1 MYDFLLSADLMV
13 PDPDATAAVLVKAL
27 GVKEHPGWRQGF
39 GNHSYVA
46 WFLRVHPSLAVAPTR
61 LEPQGHL
68 DVENPSDPFFEPY
81 LNSLIDFQG
90 PARPIKTHATVLVTR
105 RFGEL
110 VERLVRRRLPFR
122 IAPRSPEMPF
132 DRLWVGVTPEN
143 PRYSPE
149 VDGGLCVEILPIEPL
164 QMPAETFQVPPPA
177 PRDAAPGEMVRIVSR
192 AFLVRDLDKTLRRLS
207 TNLDWEPAGP
217 VEVIEDEGYRRAR
230 MAFALP
236 HSATVELIEP
246 VRWSSETGTFLH
258 TWGPGP
264 YAIRIAVNGL
274 EAKADDLEARG
285 TGFSWRPESP
295 AVGNRRIVVDPVAL
309 DGVLIEF
316 VEDTA

>member
-1 MYDFLLSADLMV
+1 MV

-27 GVKEHPGWRQGF
+27 GVQEHPRWRQGF
-39 GNHSYVA
+39 PSHSYVA

-61 LEPQGHL
+61 LEPQGHR
-68 DVENPSDPFFEPY
+68 DVDNPSDPFFEPY
-81 LNSLIDFQG
+81 LASLLAFQG
-90 PARPIKTHATVLVTR
+90 PTRPIKTHATVLVTR
-105 RFGEL
+105 HFGDL

-143 PRYSPE
+143 PRYSPD
-149 VDGGLCVEILPIEPL
+149 VDGGLCIEVLPVEPL

-177 PRDAAPGEMVRIVSR
+177 PREAAAGDMVRIVSR
-192 AFLVRDLDKTLRRLS
+192 AFLVRDLDDTLRRLS

-217 VEVIEDEGYRRAR
+217 VEIIADEGYRRAR
-230 MAFALP
+230 MAFTLP

-246 VRWSSETGTFLH
+246 VRWDGETGVYLN

-264 YAIRIAVNGL
+264 YTIRIAVNGL
-274 EAKADDLEARG
+274 DAKANDLEARG
-285 TGFSWRPESP
+285 TAYSWRPESA
-295 AVGNRRIVVDPVAL
+295 AVGSRRLVVDPATIDGAL
-309 DGVLIEF
+309 VEF
-316 VEDTA
+316 VEDRP